1 MDESFLHRAE
11 DLLFSELA
19 AALELDREQVQPYI
33 AARVEA
39 ARRSLPNSRVQIG
52 GADGM
57 SANSQPLWAGANSP
71 GIFLVL
77 PL

>member
-1 MDESFLHRAE
+1 MSIYAKKQEAETQKRRLGAVDESFLHRAE

-39 ARRSLPNSRVQIG
+39 ARRSLPQ
-52 GADGM
+52 
-57 SANSQPLWAGANSP
+57 
-71 GIFLVL
+71 
-77 PL
+77 